1 MTDPYPTFELETIRA
16 MHMAFEEACDSLQ
29 LAHRTRSEVVVAN
42 VVAELAKSGERD
54 SWSWPP
60 A

>member
-1 MTDPYPTFELETIRA
+1 MTGPCPIFEPETIRA
-16 MHMAFEEACDSLQ
+16 MYMAFEEACDSLQ

-42 VVAELAKSGERD
+42 VVAELAKSGECD

-60 A
+60 V